1 MVGSQN
7 RNLRY
12 ENLLERVLEGF
23 HCPMASEAR
32 VLQLVH
38 FSIRVAKEVLADFT
52 AERDIGDTVRDL
64 ACKTMKPIED
74 IMGQFGSYNLV
85 ITDCISH
92 CGHCMHDG
100 CLRCRYKKGCCM
112 KI

>member
-1 MVGSQN
+1 MVGSQCQ
-7 RNLRY
+7 NLRH
-12 ENLLERVLEGF
+12 ENLLERVVEDL
-23 HCPMASEAR
+23 HWAMASEER

-38 FSIRVAKEVLADFT
+38 FSIRVAKGVPADFT

-85 ITDCISH
+85 ITGCISH

-100 CLRCRYKKGCCM
+100 CLRCCCKKGCCM